1 MSNMTESSDTKSSI
15 EQIRPPFASDA
26 TIQPGPPKKPSF
38 ATQVVRDED
47 ECQKARP
54 QFTREDRE
62 KASKKS
68 SKDYI
73 HIAKEA
79 RAGLGTD
86 LSMIDYAKIGMDS
99 KDDSLFKNNLEVE
112 TFIVNF
118 ELHCIRYDMVE
129 FYENFPVLDP
139 PDSNG
144 DDANRYSKGNTI
156 NLFKKWDRIGDLK
169 DISLNQIADT
179 IAWIKKYATKDSE
192 SYLEDLDWSHHSLIA
207 SMDDELQETVTSTL
221 QHQFHPREKGGPL
234 TFAVMIDKCINL
246 SEEAIESLKKSVE
259 AYDIKN
265 IKGEDVSIVCRRF
278 LYALKRLRSN
288 DAITPSLIKSL
299 FKVFQTTSVPEF
311 NEFVAHWGRDLSRKG
326 AVKPDFMEILTEVED
341 FYKRLLL
348 SGEWCGT
355 KTPQDEAA
363 FIGERSQDHS
373 GQQDNRGA
381 QKSLFHRPTEDDRI
395 RGSCPPRYVREI
407 KGKKMKWCDLCS
419 VKSRFTGKTRLGRWN
434 TTHFTDEHTGK
445 PASKEGQE
453 QGANLIEKGKSFKDA
468 LNDAQSSE

>member
-1 MSNMTESSDTKSSI
+1 MTQSLDTKSSI
-15 EQIRPPFASDA
+15 GTNAPPPFAVEA
-26 TIQPGPPKKPSF
+26 KIQPGPPKKPSF
-38 ATQVVRDED
+38 ATQVVRGEE
-47 ECQKARP
+47 ECKKARP
-54 QFTREDRE
+54 QFTREARE
-62 KASKKS
+62 IASKKS

-79 RAGLGTD
+79 RSGLGTD
-86 LSMIDYAKIGMDS
+86 LSMIDYAKIGMSS

-118 ELHCIRYDMVE
+118 ELHCIRYDMAE

-139 PDSNG
+139 PDSSG
-144 DDANRYSKGNTI
+144 DETNRYSKGKTI

-169 DISLNQIADT
+169 DISLTQIADT
-179 IAWIKKYATKDSE
+179 IAWIKKYATKESE
-192 SYLEDLDWSHHSLIA
+192 SYLEDLDWSHHALIA
-207 SMDDELQETVTSTL
+207 SMDDELSETVTSTL
-221 QHQFHPREKGGPL
+221 QHQFNATEKGGPL

-259 AYDIKN
+259 SYDIKN
-265 IKGEDVSIVCRRF
+265 IKGEDISIVCRRF

-311 NEFVAHWGRDLSRKG
+311 NEFVAHWSRDLSRKG
-326 AVKPDFMEILTEVED
+326 AVKPDFLEILTEVED

-355 KTPQDEAA
+355 KTPQDEAV
-363 FIGERSQDHS
+363 FVGERQQS
-373 GQQDNRGA
+373 GNNDERNSPN
-381 QKSLFHRPTEDDRI
+381 KSLFHRPTEDERVP
-395 RGSCPPRYVREI
+395 GSCPPRYVRVI
-407 KGKKMKWCDLCS
+407 KGKQMKWCELCS

-434 TTHFTDEHTGK
+434 TTHFTHEHTGK
-445 PASKEGQE
+445 PASKEGQTE
-453 QGANLIEKGKSFKDA
+453 GANLIEKGKSFKDA
-468 LNDAQSSE
+468 LNDAQANE